1 MFLKLYL
8 FVHYYILYIIVPQ
21 SKKEAT
27 VNGCPSGPMTELQ
40 VITSQELLHL
50 GKSKDGAKTSHEPDV
65 EEKVPMLKEDS
76 VEENHVDQ
84 GSDKYSKDVRNEE
97 AGNNGGDAV
106 NDDKNTNNSQN
117 DTTDIQNQNK
127 ESSFDRE
134 KSNSVNNIE
143 KIQEP
148 KIEIGIESST
158 LLNEVGKLLEV
169 KRVSFDDSQKT
180 TL

>member
-1 MFLKLYL
+1 MVMFLKLYL
-8 FVHYYILYIIVPQ
+8 FVHYYILYIIVPH

-50 GKSKDGAKTSHEPDV
+50 GKSKDSAKTSHEPDV
-65 EEKVPMLKEDS
+65 EEKVPMLKEDC

-84 GSDKYSKDVRNEE
+84 GSDKYSKDIRNEE
-97 AGNNGGDAV
+97 AGNNDGDAV
-106 NDDKNTNNSQN
+106 NDDKNTNNSTNIQDQN
-117 DTTDIQNQNK
+117 EET
-127 ESSFDRE
+127 SFDRE
-134 KSNSVNNIE
+134 KSNSLNNIE